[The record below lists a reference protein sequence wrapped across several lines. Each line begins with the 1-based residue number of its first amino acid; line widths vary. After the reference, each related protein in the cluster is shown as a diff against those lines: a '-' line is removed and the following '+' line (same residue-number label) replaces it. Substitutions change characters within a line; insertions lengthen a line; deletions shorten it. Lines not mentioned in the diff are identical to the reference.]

1 MDWNEDEIIEVEDEE
16 QGMFEHFRLNVDA
29 GQVPIRIDKFM
40 AAHLEDTSRHRIQC
54 AIKEGYVKV
63 GEKTAKAN
71 LLVRPGDVI
80 RFVMPYRR
88 RGVDLVPQ
96 DIPLDIVYEDDDV
109 LVVNKP
115 AGMVVHPGHGHF
127 DGTLV
132 NALLYH
138 LNNQGSASLQD
149 GGLLRGSLRASARTA
164 ESGTEPRSG
173 DVGSSG
179 AAGVYQGAEPP
190 QTAGD
195 AVEQD
200 VRQGILGHRIDK
212 DTSGLLLVAKNDEAQ
227 LKLAKQFFNHTTE
240 RRYQAIVWG
249 DIKETEGTIDK
260 NIARDPNDR
269 LRFRVTDN
277 PQEGKHAVTH
287 YRVLERFGFVT
298 FVECK
303 LETGRTHQIR
313 VHMASIGHPLFNDER
328 YGGSE
333 IRKGTIYSKYRQFIR
348 NCFEICPRQ
357 ALHAKT
363 LGFSHPVSGKWLQF
377 DSVVPED
384 MTALLDKW
392 RKYAGN
398 MPEEEEEA

>member
-1 MDWNEDEIIEVEDEE
+1 MDFDKDWQDPDLQDIPVEDEE

-40 AAHLEDTSRHRIQC
+40 SAHLEDTSRHRIQC

-80 RFVMPYRR
+80 RFMMPYRR
-88 RGVDLVPQ
+88 RGVDIMPQ
-96 DIPLDIVYEDDDV
+96 DIPLNIVYEDDDV

-132 NALLYH
+132 NALLCH
-138 LNNQGSASLQD
+138 FSSASSAEVSVS
-149 GGLLRGSLRASARTA
+149 GKGSMRAPARTA
-164 ESGTEPRSG
+164 EDGTESRSD
-173 DVGSSG
+173 DVGSPG

-190 QTAGD
+190 QTAD
-195 AVEQD
+195 PEKA
-200 VRQGILGHRIDK
+200 GILVHRIDK

-249 DIKETEGTIDK
+249 DIKEAEGTIDK
-260 NIARDPNDR
+260 NITRDPNDR
-269 LRFRVTDN
+269 VRFRVTDD
-277 PQEGKHAVTH
+277 PEEGKHAVTH

-298 FVECK
+298 LVECR

-328 YGGSE
+328 YGGAE

-363 LGFSHPVSGKWLQF
+363 LGFEHPVTHKWLQF
-377 DSVVPED
+377 DSAIPED

>member
-1 MDWNEDEIIEVEDEE
+1 MVDWTDDELIEDAE

-29 GQVPIRIDKFM
+29 GQEPIRIDKFM
-40 AAHLEDTSRHRIQC
+40 SAHLEDTSRNRIQC

-63 GEKTAKAN
+63 GDKTAKAN

-88 RGVDLVPQ
+88 RGVDIVPQ

-138 LNNQGSASLQD
+138 FNRPATAAVSDAQAGLTAPPTSGGPLPLHPRADMASASD
-149 GGLLRGSLRASARTA
+149 
-164 ESGTEPRSG
+164 P
-173 DVGSSG
+173 V
-179 AAGVYQGAEPP
+179 AAADPEK
-190 QTAGD
+190 A
-195 AVEQD
+195 
-200 VRQGILGHRIDK
+200 GILVHRIDK

-240 RRYQAIVWG
+240 RCYHAIVWG
-249 DIKETEGTIDK
+249 DIKEAEGTIDK
-260 NIARDPNDR
+260 NITRDPNDR
-269 LRFRVTDN
+269 LRFKVTDN
-277 PQEGKHAVTH
+277 PDEGKHAVTH
-287 YRVLERFGFVT
+287 YKVLERFGFIT
-298 FVECK
+298 LVECR

-328 YGGSE
+328 YGGAE

-363 LGFSHPVSGKWLQF
+363 LGFEHPVSKKWLQF
-377 DSVVPED
+377 DSVVPAD

-398 MPEEEEEA
+398 MPEEEEEQ